1 MRGLLRKSFH
11 SHLPEP
17 AKVDCEVQL
26 EQDAAELLERSL
38 QPGAADGWPLTRGRD
53 PASSASHCPPSS
65 VLGTRST
72 TVKKLY
78 VGNLSFKATEEQ
90 VQALFAE
97 AGIQPDSLTLL
108 RDRFTG
114 QPRGFGFAEIND
126 DAQAEKAVA
135 ALNGKDFLGR
145 ALVVNEARPQRE
157 GGGGGRGGHGGGG
170 GGGRGG
176 HGGGHGGGG
185 GGRGGR
191 GGGYG
196 RDRDR

>member
-1 MRGLLRKSFH
+1 LLTAAAYCSKMLLSNWSARFSRVWSGGSLAARPISCLFSLVFCAGAFAGRK
-11 SHLPEP
+11 
-17 AKVDCEVQL
+17 
-26 EQDAAELLERSL
+26 
-38 QPGAADGWPLTRGRD
+38 GR
-53 PASSASHCPPSS
+53 
-65 VLGTRST
+65 T

-90 VQALFAE
+90 IAALFSE
-97 AGIQPDSLTLL
+97 IGVQPDSLTLL

-114 QPRGFGFAEIND
+114 QPRGFGFAEIGND
-126 DAQAEKAVA
+126 AEADKAIE

-157 GGGGGRGGHGGGG
+157 GGGAGGGRGGHGGGGG

-176 HGGGHGGGG
+176 HGGGGGG

-191 GGGYG
+191 GGGGGYGGGGGGG
-196 RDRDR
+196 RDR